1 MSPHPLTPL
10 PPPPSTLPNV
20 CGESLIFVVL
30 FPPLWLPLLRSLSV
44 GNLCLRYV
52 DASFYQVARG
62 LVLPA
67 TVMFALAQA
76 NPPSKM
82 AIVSC
87 VIVTAGFLIGCS
99 GLTLVGGKG
108 EKGVTA

>member
-1 MSPHPLTPL
+1 MS
-10 PPPPSTLPNV
+10 PPPPFSSPGRHSSCALG
-20 CGESLIFVVL
+20 C
-30 FPPLWLPLLRSLSV
+30 FPSV

-67 TVMFALAQA
+67 TVMFALALQA

-99 GLTLVGGKG
+99 GLTIVGGKG
-108 EKGVTA
+108 EKGVTV